1 VRIEPYS
8 LNHKPALKELMKT
21 IIDDQGLLPQF
32 YWPEELFFAELATA
46 SGFCLFFEDRLAG
59 FILYREVSGAWDIS
73 TLGSHPQYRRLGCM
87 EKLLNHIIA
96 AKGQDQELW
105 LEVHEANQAARQL
118 YQKLGF
124 KETGKRKRYYKDGGT
139 AILFAHD

>member
-1 VRIEPYS
+1 
-8 LNHKPALKELMKT
+8 
-21 IIDDQGLLPQF
+21 
-32 YWPEELFFAELATA
+32 
-46 SGFCLFFEDRLAG
+46 
-59 FILYREVSGAWDIS
+59 
-73 TLGSHPQYRRLGCM
+73 M